1 MVKTKSL
8 LIAGRRYR
16 RLPGRRGTHA
26 RGRYGRSVQPAILY
40 WRPGSAAMAPH
51 AALAEIG
58 RDYELVRIGRDEA
71 QCSEAYRALNP
82 LGVVPTPADGDLG
95 VTEWAGILL
104 HLADRHP
111 EARLAPDER
120 APFYRWLV
128 FL

>member
-8 LIAGRRYR
+8 LIAARRYR
-16 RLPGRRGTHA
+16 RAAGMVAGMEA
-26 RGRYGRSVQPAILY
+26 PALLY

-71 QCSEAYRALNP
+71 QASAEYRALNP
-82 LGVVPTPADGDLG
+82 LGVVPTLVDGDLV
-95 VTEWAGILL
+95 VTESVAILL

-111 EARLAPDER
+111 
-120 APFYRWLV
+120 
-128 FL
+128 